1 MHKLFQVLWILL
13 FFLMNAGTFL
23 SVAKQRQMFHES
35 FYSHKMTSPTLPSQP
50 ILKPEHLKPPISENE
65 GRARELLQAF
75 ISVSRSAGLIF
86 SLLFTFTTLFLLL
99 HFGFTF
105 FLQINVFSHLCFLHP
120 TPYSSNLN
128 SFPP

>member
-1 MHKLFQVLWILL
+1 MDI
-13 FFLMNAGTFL
+13 AFL
-23 SVAKQRQMFHES
+23 SNKCRNFSFSGKQRQMFHES

-65 GRARELLQAF
+65 GRARELLQSF

-86 SLLFTFTTLFLLL
+86 LLLFTLTTLFLLL

-105 FLQINVFSHLCFLHP
+105 FLQINVFPHLCFLHP
-120 TPYSSNLN
+120 TPYPSKSNLN